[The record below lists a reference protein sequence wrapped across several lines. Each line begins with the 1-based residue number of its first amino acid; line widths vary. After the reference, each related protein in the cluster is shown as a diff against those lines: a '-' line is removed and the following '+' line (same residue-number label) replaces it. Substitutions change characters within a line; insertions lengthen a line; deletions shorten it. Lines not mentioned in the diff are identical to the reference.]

1 VGGWAGGAPGP
12 GALGMTAGWLW
23 ALTLRPILVNPLQR
37 RVGCPRG
44 HHRCGRL
51 VADELIGSRDAL
63 DYPELAICQLCGDT
77 LKWPNGKPTPLQ
89 G

>member
-1 VGGWAGGAPGP
+1 
-12 GALGMTAGWLW
+12 MTAGWLW